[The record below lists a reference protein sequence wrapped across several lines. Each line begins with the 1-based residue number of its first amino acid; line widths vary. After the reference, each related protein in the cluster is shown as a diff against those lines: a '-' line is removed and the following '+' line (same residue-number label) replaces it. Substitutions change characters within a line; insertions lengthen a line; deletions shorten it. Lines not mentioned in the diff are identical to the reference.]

1 MSYFPILGLLCVPT
15 TQTDS
20 TASATAFLV
29 RFTIERTHSRTASYC
44 EICLAVSAWRI
55 DLTIRPDP
63 SLILVAL
70 VCGNA
75 HHCAQAWC
83 FSDRLQKM
91 HCTHEVGCTGADR
104 VGIGSPNDRLR
115 RQMEGD
121 FRRKIHHRSRELG
134 VITDI
139 AAKIFNDGVDACQ
152 VE

>member
-1 MSYFPILGLLCVPT
+1 
-15 TQTDS
+15 
-20 TASATAFLV
+20 
-29 RFTIERTHSRTASYC
+29 
-44 EICLAVSAWRI
+44 
-55 DLTIRPDP
+55 
-63 SLILVAL
+63 
-70 VCGNA
+70 
-75 HHCAQAWC
+75 
-83 FSDRLQKM
+83 M